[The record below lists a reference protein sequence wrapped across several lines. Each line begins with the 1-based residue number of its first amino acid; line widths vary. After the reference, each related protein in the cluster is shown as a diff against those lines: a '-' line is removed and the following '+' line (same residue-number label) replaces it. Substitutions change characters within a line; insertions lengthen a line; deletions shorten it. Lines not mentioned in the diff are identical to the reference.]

1 LTTDLLSVFE
11 GDLNMPE
18 NTVFD
23 DTSYDMPLADTF
35 IPDNASSSEVLH
47 ILATDGLLD
56 WVEADG

>member
-1 LTTDLLSVFE
+1 
-11 GDLNMPE
+11 MPE

-23 DTSYDMPLADTF
+23 DTSYDLPLADTF
-35 IPDNASSSEVLH
+35 IPDNASSNEVLH

>member
-1 LTTDLLSVFE
+1 
-11 GDLNMPE
+11 MPE

-23 DTSYDMPLADTF
+23 DTSYDLPLADTF
-35 IPDNASSSEVLH
+35 IPENASDLTVLQ